1 MGSRLVKEAS
11 ACVPLS
17 VCSFVFVLFFVCL
30 FHRSI
35 SRRAAALRHACVALC
50 SAPQPSA
57 GEAGGWPA
65 ARFSPSGVSADLCG
79 LRRSP
84 ARRKGRG
91 RKGLA
96 QAGERGALWL
106 PGVFATLSSLGG
118 GPRCTVLLNPHAVL
132 GVRLYPHVV
141 GQSRGSE
148 NARVGGAGGSGSTP
162 RAAHPS
168 PPAPARAAG
177 LHRAT
182 GLMAF
187 RGLPPATTSL
197 PRRGPAAQHRVS
209 PRPRARPPLLRTR
222 RLLDAHLGCLLGAPS
237 GSHAPKHT
245 TSPASNS
252 SLWRL
257 RIRGLGE
264 VVGVGRR
271 VSWLRGLSDRQ
282 DASGDIYVAEMV

>member
-11 ACVPLS
+11 VCVPLS

-50 SAPQPSA
+50 AAPQPSA

-148 NARVGGAGGSGSTP
+148 NARVRGGALRLDPTRRSPLPSRASAGRRPAPSHRADGVPWPPSSNNVPSTP
-162 RAAHPS
+162 RPCRPAPRLPQATCTPS
-168 PPAPARAAG
+168 PPPHPPAAG
-177 LHRAT
+177 RPP
-182 GLMAF
+182 
-187 RGLPPATTSL
+187 RLPAGRP
-197 PRRGPAAQHRVS
+197 QWK
-209 PRPRARPPLLRTR
+209 PRPEAHDIPSIELLPLAFE
-222 RLLDAHLGCLLGAPS
+222 DPW
-237 GSHAPKHT
+237 P
-245 TSPASNS
+245 
-252 SLWRL
+252 W
-257 RIRGLGE
+257 
-264 VVGVGRR
+264 
-271 VSWLRGLSDRQ
+271 
-282 DASGDIYVAEMV
+282 

>member
-17 VCSFVFVLFFVCL
+17 VCSFVFILFFVCL

-35 SRRAAALRHACVALC
+35 SRRAATLRHACVALC
-50 SAPQPSA
+50 AAPQPRA

-118 GPRCTVLLNPHAVL
+118 GASLHRPIKS
-132 GVRLYPHVV
+132 
-141 GQSRGSE
+141 SRGP
-148 NARVGGAGGSGSTP
+148 G
-162 RAAHPS
+162 
-168 PPAPARAAG
+168 
-177 LHRAT
+177 RAT
-182 GLMAF
+182 L
-187 RGLPPATTSL
+187 S
-197 PRRGPAAQHRVS
+197 PRRGAEPRLRKRTSRERGAQ
-209 PRPRARPPLLRTR
+209 ARP
-222 RLLDAHLGCLLGAPS
+222 
-237 GSHAPKHT
+237 HAPLT
-245 TSPASNS
+245 PPLPRQGGPQACTEP
-252 SLWRL
+252 
-257 RIRGLGE
+257 LG
-264 VVGVGRR
+264 
-271 VSWLRGLSDRQ
+271 
-282 DASGDIYVAEMV
+282 

>member
-35 SRRAAALRHACVALC
+35 SRRAAALRHACVTLC

-148 NARVGGAGGSGSTP
+148 NARVRGGALRLDPTRRSPLPSRASAGRRPAPSHRADGVPWPPSSNNVPSTP
-162 RAAHPS
+162 RPCR
-168 PPAPARAAG
+168 PAPR
-177 LHRAT
+177 L
-182 GLMAF
+182 
-187 RGLPPATTSL
+187 
-197 PRRGPAAQHRVS
+197 

-271 VSWLRGLSDRQ
+271 MSWLRGLSDRQ

>member
-50 SAPQPSA
+50 AAPQPRA

-65 ARFSPSGVSADLCG
+65 ARFPPSGVSADLCG

-118 GPRCTVLLNPHAVL
+118 GPRRTVLLNPHTVL

-148 NARVGGAGGSGSTP
+148 NARVGRGGGLRLDPTRRSPLPSRARAGRRPAPSHRADGVPWPPSSNNVPSTP
-162 RAAHPS
+162 RPCRPAPRLPQATCTPS
-168 PPAPARAAG
+168 PPPHPPAAG
-177 LHRAT
+177 R
-182 GLMAF
+182 
-187 RGLPPATTSL
+187 P
-197 PRRGPAAQHRVS
+197 QWK
-209 PRPRARPPLLRTR
+209 PRPEAHDIPSIELLPLAFE
-222 RLLDAHLGCLLGAPS
+222 DPW
-237 GSHAPKHT
+237 P
-245 TSPASNS
+245 
-252 SLWRL
+252 W
-257 RIRGLGE
+257 
-264 VVGVGRR
+264 
-271 VSWLRGLSDRQ
+271 
-282 DASGDIYVAEMV
+282 